1 MFGLPGIFDEQAWI
15 VQGTALLQNY
25 GLVGLFLVCFFS
37 ASLLPFPSEPIIII
51 AAKFFDPV
59 SILVVVLVSS
69 TLAAYINYWVGF
81 QGLHPFIMKREEKEE
96 HKAEKWI
103 RKWGAPILIAS
114 PWIPFIGDLF
124 PVAAGTLK
132 MPAREFL
139 LWIILARIIKTLGVI
154 AFALGLFKLLGW

>member
-1 MFGLPGIFDEQAWI
+1 MFGLPSLFDEQAW
-15 VQGTALLQNY
+15 VAQGVALLQNY

-51 AAKFFDPV
+51 AAKFFDPI
-59 SILVVVLVSS
+59 SIMVVVLVSS
-69 TLAAYINYWVGF
+69 TIAAYINYWIGYR
-81 QGLHPFIMKREEKEE
+81 GLHPFILKREEQEE

-103 RKWGAPILIAS
+103 RKWGAPILLAS

-132 MPAREFL
+132 MPPRTFL
-139 LWIILARIIKTLGVI
+139 VWIILARVIKTAAVL